1 MVVFPSQTHPDIHV
15 MVSLVCLALL
25 LFVVAVVV
33 VVVVFP
39 SQTCPDITV
48 MVDLMCLALLLLFCC
63 SFP

>member
-33 VVVVFP
+33 VVVFP
-39 SQTCPDITV
+39 SQMRPDITIT
-48 MVDLMCLALLLLFCC
+48 VDLMGLALLLLLL
-63 SFP
+63 